1 MRYIRSLVVILVS
14 FWLVNAATPAMAT
27 DPVFPKGTRVGLI
40 PLEGLVPAQA
50 FSGFEATDQRVKVV
64 VTELPKEAF
73 TSIEAVTAANQ
84 PPAGNRPKIEPFT
97 LESGGKAYIT
107 RETAV
112 DEGTNVRR
120 FSLMISGTAFSGYV
134 AVQVPDNA
142 NAAYSDDAVRKMLAS
157 ATLRKDV
164 PVEEQLERLPFKLNE
179 LGNFKTMRT
188 LPTGA
193 MTLLSDADDEDNTE
207 GAPYMLI
214 GLIANGPA
222 TPDDRGRFA
231 QQIATTLPG
240 LREAHSTSSEPMR
253 IDGSVG
259 YETRLDAVT
268 GKENTPVTIVQW
280 LRFGGSA
287 ATMRIVAVAKR
298 DAWLPAFARFRA
310 VRDGIAP
317 K

>member
-1 MRYIRSLVVILVS
+1 MRHIRSLVFILVS
-14 FWLVNAATPAMAT
+14 FWLAATPAMAT
-27 DPVFPKGTRVGLI
+27 DPVFPKGTRIGLI
-40 PLEGLVPAQA
+40 PLEGLVPSQA

-73 TSIEAVTAANQ
+73 TSIEAVAAANQ
-84 PPAGNRPKIEPFT
+84 QPAGNRPKIEPFT

-107 RETAV
+107 RETAM
-112 DEGTNVRR
+112 DDGTNVRR
-120 FSLMISGTAFSGYV
+120 FSLLMSGGAFSGYV

-142 NAAYSDDAVRKMLAS
+142 NTAYSDDAVRKMLAT

-164 PVEEQLERLPFKLNE
+164 PIEEQLDRLPFKLND

-193 MTLLSDADDEDNTE
+193 MTLLSDADDEDNAE

-240 LREAHSTSSEPMR
+240 LREAHITSSEPMR
-253 IDGSVG
+253 IDGTVG

-280 LRFGGSA
+280 LRFGGSS